1 MEVGGKLWKKIK
13 RAFSSLCRKNIDTR
27 KSPLPVI
34 ISCIIKTENRDLI
47 SRCDN
52 VLFLALL
59 HRLYVIS
66 YLFVLSHILGFEVI

>member
-1 MEVGGKLWKKIK
+1 MEVGGKWWKKIK

-34 ISCIIKTENRDLI
+34 ISCIIKTENRDLV

-52 VLFLALL
+52 VLFLALPN
-59 HRLYVIS
+59 RLYIIYFLSICSFS
-66 YLFVLSHILGFEVI
+66 YIRF